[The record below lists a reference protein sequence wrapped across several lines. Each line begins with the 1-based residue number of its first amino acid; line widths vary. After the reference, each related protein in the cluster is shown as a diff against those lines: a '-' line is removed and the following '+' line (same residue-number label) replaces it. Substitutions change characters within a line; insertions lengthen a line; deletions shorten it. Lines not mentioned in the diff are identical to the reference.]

1 MNKKILPIGYDDF
14 KKVIDNNAYY
24 VDKTKVI
31 EDLLTNRNEV
41 VLFPRPRRFG
51 KSLLISTLYYFFD
64 IEKKEENKYLF
75 NGLNIAK
82 SKCFKYQG
90 EYPVIRIDFK
100 SLKQDNY
107 NSVFV
112 TYKELIR
119 RLYESKS
126 YIKTILSEGELKIYN
141 SFILE
146 TADDDKY
153 KEAIYILTE
162 MLYKYYNKKV
172 IILIDEYDVP
182 IQQGY
187 LKGFYDEIVSLIR
200 SVFSSSLK
208 GNVYAEMSILTGV
221 LRVSKES
228 LFSDVNNID
237 VYSIVDKAYN
247 EYFGFTEEETSKLLK
262 YYDLKLTKEVKE
274 MYDGY
279 DFNNTSIYN
288 PWSIINYA
296 RRRELNAYWV
306 NTSGNEL
313 IKDLIRKS
321 NDDIKVA
328 IERLLQGEE
337 IEFIYDD
344 KVTYLDASKINSLNT
359 ILNFLF
365 ASGYLTM
372 GKTEKNDF
380 GDVINKVKIPNKEIK
395 QVFNKMLLEE
405 IIDKENIT
413 LTNVRE
419 FNESILNADKEVAE
433 KCLNKILPGM
443 SFMDSTESF
452 YHGFVFGLFTSF
464 LNNKYI
470 IKSNREAGKGR
481 FDLMIE
487 SEDRKK
493 GYIIEFKIVKEDNM
507 EEVAN
512 IALEQMQEKEYYEE
526 LKLDKV
532 KNIYSFAI
540 IFKGKSCIVR

>member
-1 MNKKILPIGYDDF
+1 MNKKMLPVGYDDF
-14 KKVIDNNAYY
+14 KEIIDNNLYY

-31 EDLLTNRNEV
+31 EELLSKKNKV

-75 NGLNIAK
+75 NGLKIAK
-82 SKCFKYQG
+82 SDYFKDQG

-100 SLKQDNY
+100 ELKQDNY
-107 NSVFV
+107 TSVFNS
-112 TYKELIR
+112 YKELIR
-119 RLYESKS
+119 E
-126 YIKTILSEGELKIYN
+126 IYN
-141 SFILE
+141 NKKYLLVNLDEEEINLFKKFLSK
-146 TADDDKY
+146 TANDEEY
-153 KEAIYILTE
+153 KKAIYILTE

-208 GNVYAEMSILTGV
+208 GNVYAKMSILTGV

-237 VYSIVDKAYN
+237 VYSIVDKEYN
-247 EYFGFTEEETSKLLK
+247 EYFGFTEEETSKLLE
-262 YYDLKLTKEVKE
+262 YYDLKLTKEVKD

-321 NDDIKVA
+321 DDDIKVV
-328 IERLLQGEE
+328 IEKLLQGEE

-419 FNESILNADKEVAE
+419 FNESILNADKELAE

-493 GYIIEFKIVKEDNM
+493 GYIIEFKIVKEDNI

-512 IALEQMQEKEYYEE
+512 KAIEQMKEKEYYEE
-526 LKLDKV
+526 LVLDKV

>member
-162 MLYKYYNKKV
+162 MLYTYYNKKV

-321 NDDIKVA
+321 NDDIKVV
-328 IERLLQGEE
+328 IESLLQGNDKS
-337 IEFIYDD
+337 FRYDP
-344 KVTYLDASKINSLNT
+344 KLTYLDLTKKNSINT

-365 ASGYLTM
+365 TSGYLTLTK
-372 GKTEKNDF
+372 GSDVKT
-380 GDVINKVKIPNKEIK
+380 NKCKCVIPNNEVKYLFYDI
-395 QVFNKMLLEE
+395 LEE
-405 IIDKENIT
+405 ELLDNNVDIDTLFKMQESIINCDKES
-413 LTNVRE
+413 LE
-419 FNESILNADKEVAE
+419 EV
-433 KCLNKILPGM
+433 LNKNLDSL
-443 SFMDSTESF
+443 SFYDTNESF
-452 YHGFVFGLFTSF
+452 YHGFVLGMFKTFI
-464 LNNKYI
+464 NDKYI

-487 SEDRKK
+487 SEDRKN

-512 IALEQMQEKEYYEE
+512 KAIEQMQEKEYYEE
-526 LKLDKV
+526 LVLDKV

>member
-1 MNKKILPIGYDDF
+1 MLPVGYDDF
-14 KKVIDNNAYY
+14 KEIIDNNLYY

-31 EDLLTNRNEV
+31 EELLAKKNKV

-82 SKCFKYQG
+82 SDYFNDQG

-100 SLKQDNY
+100 ELKQDNY
-107 NSVFV
+107 ISVFNS
-112 TYKELIR
+112 YKELIR
-119 RLYESKS
+119 E
-126 YIKTILSEGELKIYN
+126 IYN
-141 SFILE
+141 NKKYLLVNLDEEEINLFKKFLSK
-146 TADDDKY
+146 TANDEEY
-153 KEAIYILTE
+153 KKAIYILTE

-237 VYSIVDKAYN
+237 VYSIVDKEYN
-247 EYFGFTEEETSKLLK
+247 EYFGFTEEETSKLLE
-262 YYDLKLTKEVKE
+262 YYDLKLTKEVKD

-321 NDDIKVA
+321 NDDIKVV

-344 KVTYLDASKINSLNT
+344 KVTYLDASNINSLNT

-365 ASGYLTM
+365 ASGYLTL
-372 GKTEKNDF
+372 GKALENNSN
-380 GDVINKVKIPNKEIK
+380 VIKKVKIPNNEIK
-395 QVFNKMLLEE
+395 QVFNKMFLEE

-419 FNESILNADKEVAE
+419 FNESILNADKELAE

-443 SFMDSTESF
+443 SFMDSKESF
-452 YHGFVFGLFTSF
+452 YHGFVLGLFS
-464 LNNKYI
+464 LIINDKYI
-470 IKSNREAGKGR
+470 IKSNREAGMGR

-487 SEDRKK
+487 SEDRKN

-512 IALEQMQEKEYYEE
+512 KAIEQMKEKEYYEE
-526 LKLDKV
+526 LVLDKV